1 MLNGFE
7 RQTEQLSDY
16 ERYELL
22 PIMVK
27 CLERKKGKEKAVK
40 NATMCS
46 RLEERGYK
54 VGEARIRK
62 IINYIRV
69 KNLVPCLM
77 ATSEGYYV
85 SDSETEIRDYIS
97 SLKGREEA
105 IRTVRR
111 ALEEQLEQLLKG
123 NV

>member
-7 RQTEQLSDY
+7 KQTEQLSEY
-16 ERYELL
+16 EKYELL
-22 PIMVK
+22 PVMVK
-27 CLERKKGKEKAVK
+27 CLIHKKGKEKAVK

-46 RLEERGYK
+46 KLKERGYK

-77 ATSEGYYV
+77 ATSEGYYI
-85 SDSETEIRDYIS
+85 SDNEMDIRNYIS
-97 SLKGREEA
+97 SLQGREEA
-105 IRTVRR
+105 IRAVRS
-111 ALEEQLEQLLKG
+111 ALEGQLKELLKG
-123 NV
+123 NA